1 MINKAEYQDKINP
14 STSQSKDC
22 GSLRIDTESGV
33 FFLCSKGQVSSA
45 AECIKFFIFIAMIVV
60 FWLLGRYFHIEPD
73 TLEGFFNKI
82 PVLYS
87 AGIFI
92 LSYVV
97 VTFFIWFSKDVF
109 RVVAAVLFGAY
120 ISTIFVFAAEI
131 LNAFILFFLSRY
143 LGRGFVEKM
152 AGMSLDGFDKKLEG
166 IGFFWLV
173 MFRLSPLSPFRF
185 MDMAAGLTNI
195 PFKKYLLA
203 VFLGSPLRI
212 FWMQFI
218 FAGVGKSIFYNPQSM
233 VSVMTEYLLAN
244 KTVFLF
250 NCIYLILII
259 IVALK
264 IGRPAKA
271 GRS

>member
-1 MINKAEYQDKINP
+1 MINRAEYQNK
-14 STSQSKDC
+14 
-22 GSLRIDTESGV
+22 
-33 FFLCSKGQVSSA
+33 
-45 AECIKFFIFIAMIVV
+45 IKFLIFIATIVV

-73 TLEGFFNKI
+73 NLEDFLKKI

-87 AGIFI
+87 AAIFI
-92 LSYVV
+92 LSYVI

-143 LGRGFVEKM
+143 LGRGFVENK
-152 AGMSLDGFDKKLEG
+152 AGKSLAGFEKKLEG
-166 IGFFWLV
+166 SGFFWLV
-173 MFRLSPLSPFRF
+173 MFRLAPFAPFRF

-212 FWMQFI
+212 FWLQFI
-218 FAGVGKSIFYNPQSM
+218 FAGVGKSIFYDPKSI
-233 VSVMTEYLLAN
+233 VSVLTEYLLRNRA
-244 KTVFLF
+244 VFVF
-250 NCIYLILII
+250 TFIYLILVI

-264 IGRPAKA
+264 AGRPLRPRLPRQAEGKA
-271 GRS
+271 GSEAGTRNNTVL